1 MLCDIVVIFGV
12 RQKGTRMQICKN
24 VNLGNLK
31 RLIRNTVE
39 PLEVSINK
47 IKEID
52 IGEINK

>member
-31 RLIRNTVE
+31 ILIRNTVE